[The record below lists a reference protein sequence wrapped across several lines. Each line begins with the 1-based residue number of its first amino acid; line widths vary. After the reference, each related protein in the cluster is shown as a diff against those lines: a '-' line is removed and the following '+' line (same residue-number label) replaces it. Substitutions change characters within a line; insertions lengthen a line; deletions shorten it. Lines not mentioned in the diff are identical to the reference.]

1 MGYFLKYDGF
11 KVALYENSV
20 QELEEL
26 AKSYDWQERNSILK
40 YHGKIPRDILERLAR
55 DPEPNIPRN
64 LLRSK
69 HIDADLL
76 SIIAEHEDD
85 DVRGDVADHPK
96 TQADTLLKLAKDV
109 THSVRWRVAENP
121 NSTEEVL
128 LEIAKKEPTR
138 SRFITSAISLNP
150 NVTSELLY
158 ELTKKVV
165 NLELTDENNSYR
177 SHLEKLVTSKKLD
190 ERSLSL
196 INKIG
201 LTTGEYLRRQIVR
214 DYQLSDE
221 LQRKIVEEGGLDI
234 LGALAMYQ
242 SALAKDL
249 QQKIANLVPLD
260 TKYKLLNGPSKI
272 DVDILDQLSKDPN
285 GGALMQE
292 LVKDRLDKTDFTDWV
307 FKDTWE

>member
-1 MGYFLKYDGF
+1 MGYLLKYDGF

-26 AKSYDWQERNSILK
+26 AKSQDWQERNSILK

-55 DPEPNIPRN
+55 DPDPNIPRN
-64 LLRSK
+64 LLRSQ
-69 HIDADLL
+69 HVDEDLIK
-76 SIIAEHEDD
+76 IISEHEIEE
-85 DVRGDVADHPK
+85 VRKDVADSEK
-96 TQADTLLKLAKDV
+96 TQAHVLLKLAKDV
-109 THSVRWRVAENP
+109 NHGVRWTVAENP
-121 NSTEEVL
+121 NSTDTVL
-128 LEIAKKEPTR
+128 KEIAKKEPTR
-138 SRFITSAISLNP
+138 SSFILGAISKNP
-150 NVTSELLY
+150 NATPELLY

-165 NLELTDENNSYR
+165 DLELTDENNSYR

-196 INKIG
+196 INEIG
-201 LTTGEYLRRQIVR
+201 LSTGEHLRRQIVR
-214 DYQLSDE
+214 YYKLSDE
-221 LQRKIVEEGGLDI
+221 LQRKIVEEGDLNI
-234 LGALAMYQ
+234 LGELAMYQ

-285 GGALMQE
+285 GGALMQK

-307 FKDTWE
+307 FKETWE

>member
-1 MGYFLKYDGF
+1 MGYLLKYDGF

-26 AKSYDWQERNSILK
+26 AKSQDWQERNSILK

-55 DPEPNIPRN
+55 DPDPNIPRN
-64 LLRSK
+64 LLRSQ
-69 HIDADLL
+69 HVDEDLIK
-76 SIIAEHEDD
+76 IISEHEIEE
-85 DVRGDVADHPK
+85 VRKDVADSEK
-96 TQADTLLKLAKDV
+96 TQAHVLLKLAKDAN
-109 THSVRWRVAENP
+109 HGVRWTVAENP
-121 NSTEEVL
+121 NSTDAVL
-128 LEIAKKEPTR
+128 KEIAKKEPTR
-138 SRFITSAISLNP
+138 SSFILGAISKNP
-150 NVTSELLY
+150 NATPELLY

-165 NLELTDENNSYR
+165 DLELTDENNSYR

-196 INKIG
+196 INEIG
-201 LTTGEYLRRQIVR
+201 LSTGEHLRRQIVR
-214 DYQLSDE
+214 YYKLSDE
-221 LQRKIVEEGGLDI
+221 LQRKIVEEGDLDI
-234 LGALAMYQ
+234 LGELAMYQ

-285 GGALMQE
+285 GGALMQK

-307 FKDTWE
+307 FKETWE